1 MGKNNDIEI
10 YEDKLPND
18 KKELQKEVLKYR
30 RQEKKREK
38 KKENKKQRIQIVLL
52 LILVGFMSIAIMTQ
66 LNGEKIINNQDNNV
80 ENEIPLEQYENKTDG
95 FYNEQYKSASEKYG
109 TDPIKIN
116 QKTTQN
122 GITTN
127 IKQIAFLQDKT
138 VVAVEVINHNDQSVH
153 LMLPQQSYLKDGY
166 GRRYEIDPFE
176 SESNLNST
184 LPGLSKDYTNLV
196 FEKVDK
202 DANSLIYS
210 VNIGGLMG
218 TPAWEQSV
226 SFEI

>member
-1 MGKNNDIEI
+1 MSKDNEIEI
-10 YEDKLPND
+10 YEDKLPSD

-30 RQEKKREK
+30 KKEKKE
-38 KKENKKQRIQIVLL
+38 KENRKQRIQIVLL
-52 LILVGFMSIAIMTQ
+52 LILIGIMGIAIMMQ
-66 LNGEKIINNQDNNV
+66 LGSEQLIDNQNNGSID
-80 ENEIPLEQYENKTDG
+80 EIPLEQYQNTSNG
-95 FYNEQYKSASEKYG
+95 FYTEQYKSASERYG
-109 TDPIKIN
+109 TNPIQIN
-116 QKTTQN
+116 KRTTQN

-138 VVAVEVINHNDQSVH
+138 IIAVEVINHNDQSVH

-176 SESNLNST
+176 SEGNLNST

-196 FEKVDK
+196 FEKIDK
-202 DANSLIYS
+202 EANSLTYS